1 MTTRV
6 TRATRRAAARGGRP
20 DQSRSSMCAPRRGAR
35 AASLDDMVGGR
46 VALPPPEQ
54 LVVLVCSRGPKSLVA
69 LDWLAEA
76 CPRAVCVE
84 GGITAWD
91 VAKLPTESTS
101 AA

>member
-1 MTTRV
+1 V
-6 TRATRRAAARGGRP
+6 
-20 DQSRSSMCAPRRGAR
+20 D
-35 AASLDDMVGGR
+35 GR
-46 VALPPPEQ
+46 VALPSPEQ

-91 VAKLPTESTS
+91 VAKLPTESTTAEPPS
-101 AA
+101 

>member
-1 MTTRV
+1 MFQPT
-6 TRATRRAAARGGRP
+6 
-20 DQSRSSMCAPRRGAR
+20 RSSPNPNCKQ
-35 AASLDDMVGGR
+35 VGGR
-46 VALPPPEQ
+46 VALPSPEQ

-76 CPRAVCVE
+76 CPRAVCVD

-101 AA
+101 AVPPPQLEGLK